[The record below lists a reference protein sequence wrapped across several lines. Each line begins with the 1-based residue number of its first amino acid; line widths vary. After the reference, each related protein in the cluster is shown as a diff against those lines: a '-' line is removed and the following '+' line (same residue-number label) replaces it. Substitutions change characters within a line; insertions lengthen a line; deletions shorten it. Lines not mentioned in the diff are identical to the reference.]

1 VLPNNS
7 SITTLIVPPC
17 TQSSS
22 DKSQSQNKSL
32 ALPGKGTSVTAP
44 PCTVPQQSS
53 SSSS

>member
-7 SITTLIVPPC
+7 TITTLIVPPC
-17 TQSSS
+17 TQASG
-22 DKSQSQNKSL
+22 DANQDQNKSL

-53 SSSS
+53 SS

>member
-7 SITTLIVPPC
+7 AITTLIVPPC
-17 TQSSS
+17 TMSSS
-22 DKSQSQNKSL
+22 NQSPTKGL

-53 SSSS
+53 SS

>member
-1 VLPNNS
+1 VLPNNAK
-7 SITTLIVPPC
+7 ITTLIVPPC

-22 DKSQSQNKSL
+22 DQSQAPNKSL

-53 SSSS
+53 SS